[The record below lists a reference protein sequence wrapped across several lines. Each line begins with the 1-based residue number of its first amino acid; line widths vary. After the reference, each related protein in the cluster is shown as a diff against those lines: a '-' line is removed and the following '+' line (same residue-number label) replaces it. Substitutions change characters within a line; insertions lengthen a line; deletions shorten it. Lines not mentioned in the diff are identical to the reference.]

1 VLQKIVTMQKDLMLS
16 TANKHG
22 KQLDILNKNDI
33 TPITDLFKDNNIEI
47 SDKHAI
53 VTKFNEYFV
62 NIGPT
67 LANKISNSPGSCTE
81 YLSGAYKD
89 SFSLYATTPEEI
101 VKIVK
106 VMKPKKLGL

>member
-1 VLQKIVTMQKDLMLS
+1 MQKDLMLS

-53 VTKFNEYFV
+53 VTKFNE
-62 NIGPT
+62 
-67 LANKISNSPGSCTE
+67 
-81 YLSGAYKD
+81 
-89 SFSLYATTPEEI
+89 
-101 VKIVK
+101 
-106 VMKPKKLGL
+106 

>member
-1 VLQKIVTMQKDLMLS
+1 M
-16 TANKHG
+16 
-22 KQLDILNKNDI
+22 

-67 LANKISNSPGSCTE
+67 LANKIPNLPGSCTE
-81 YLSGAYKD
+81 YLSAAYKD

-106 VMKPKKLGL
+106 LMKPKKKLGL

>member
-1 VLQKIVTMQKDLMLS
+1 MLS

-67 LANKISNSPGSCTE
+67 IANKIPNLPGS
-81 YLSGAYKD
+81 
-89 SFSLYATTPEEI
+89 FFVQNI
-101 VKIVK
+101 
-106 VMKPKKLGL
+106 